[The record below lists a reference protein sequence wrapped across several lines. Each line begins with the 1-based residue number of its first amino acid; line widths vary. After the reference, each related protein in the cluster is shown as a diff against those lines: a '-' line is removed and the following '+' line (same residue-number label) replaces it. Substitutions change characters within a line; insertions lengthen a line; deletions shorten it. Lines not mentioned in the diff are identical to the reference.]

1 MLFEFLSQNNFDKNF
16 EVKYI
21 LCMYT
26 NVIIFLYLC
35 EIIKDILKLSHIVV
49 YVIITGNVY
58 NVDVTT

>member
-1 MLFEFLSQNNFDKNF
+1 MLFEFLSQNNFEKKF

-21 LCMYT
+21 LFMYT
-26 NVIIFLYLC
+26 NAIIFLYLY

>member
-1 MLFEFLSQNNFDKNF
+1 MLFEFLSQNNFDKKF

-21 LCMYT
+21 LFMYT
-26 NVIIFLYLC
+26 NVIIFLYLY